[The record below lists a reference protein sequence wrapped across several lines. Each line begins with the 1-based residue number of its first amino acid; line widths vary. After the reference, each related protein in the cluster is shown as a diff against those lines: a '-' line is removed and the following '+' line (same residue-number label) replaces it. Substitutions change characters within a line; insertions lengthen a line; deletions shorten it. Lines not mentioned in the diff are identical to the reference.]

1 MISWQHPTAFAA
13 LVLVP
18 ALAGFLVWA
27 WRRRAQALDAFVAS
41 GLLPVVAPEV
51 DPRRRTR
58 RAALRTTAIGLLVL
72 ALAGPMWG
80 FRWEQVHREGI
91 DLIVAL
97 DTSRS
102 MLATD
107 VKPNRLTRAK
117 LGIQDLLAET
127 QGDRVGL
134 IAFAGTAF
142 VQCPLTL
149 DHGAFLQALE
159 ASDVGIIPRG
169 GTDLASA
176 IDAALGAFE
185 GRQGNHQALVLI
197 TDGESLEGDWK
208 AAVAR
213 AKERGLR
220 IYTVGIGTTE
230 GELVP
235 GDGGTFFKDRRGQ
248 AVTSRLDETTLQQ
261 IAVDTGGVYLHAA
274 GTSMGL
280 TELYRDHIATLEKRD
295 LESTLER
302 RWEPRF
308 QIPLA
313 LALLLLLV
321 EPFIDERRQTVRE
334 RRRWRFRGAAAAV
347 VLAMLSIGWF
357 DPHARGREGNALYA
371 DGKYKE
377 AATEYNQ
384 GLLDDPDSVPLHY
397 NLGDAQYEAKEYDA
411 AMAAFGQVPAD
422 PNDPALGAR
431 VAYNVGNI
439 KFRQGAAVEG
449 AEPQKAIALWTE
461 ALVAY
466 RRALGASPDDQDAKF
481 NYELVL
487 AKIEALKKKLEEQQ
501 KQQEKNK
508 DQQQKDDQKKD
519 DEQQKQEQKD
529 EQQKNDEQQKKD
541 EQQQEQQ
548 QQGEKPPED
557 QQQQQ
562 QPQPQEGEK
571 PPEQQPEQQQQ
582 QAGGE
587 PKEQQQPEAG
597 EQTAGEGGEGE
608 MTKDEAAALL
618 DSQRDQEVQP
628 GEVVRRLQGA
638 GVAEPS
644 KDW

>member
-1 MISWQHPTAFAA
+1 MTGPLLSWQHPLALAA

-18 ALAGFLVWA
+18 ALGAFFVWA

-41 GLLPVVAPEV
+41 SLLPIVAPDV

-58 RAALRTTAIGLLVL
+58 RAAFRTAAIGLLVV

-80 FRWEQVHREGI
+80 FRWEAVKREGI
-91 DLIVAL
+91 DLMVAL

-102 MLATD
+102 MLTTD

-149 DHGAFLQALE
+149 DHGAFLQSLE
-159 ASDVGIIPRG
+159 ACDVGIIPRG
-169 GTDLASA
+169 GTDLAAA
-176 IDAALGAFE
+176 IDTALAAFE
-185 GRQGNHQALVLI
+185 GRQGNNQALVLI
-197 TDGESLEGDWK
+197 TDGESLEGDWQ
-208 AAVAR
+208 ASVGR

-220 IYTVGIGTTE
+220 IFTVGIGTTE

-235 GDGGTFFKDRRGQ
+235 GENGGFFKDRKGA

-274 GTSMGL
+274 GASMGL
-280 TELYRDHIATLEKRD
+280 TELYRDHIATLDKRE

-308 QIPLA
+308 QVPLA
-313 LALLLLLV
+313 LALLLLLL
-321 EPFIDERRQTVRE
+321 EPFVDERRQAQRVR
-334 RRRWRFRGAAAAV
+334 RGWRLRGAAAAV

-357 DPHARGREGNALYA
+357 DPHAKGREGNRLYA
-371 DGKYKE
+371 AGKFAD
-377 AATEYNQ
+377 AATAYNQ
-384 GLLDDPDSVPLHY
+384 GLVDDPDSATLHF
-397 NLGDAQYEAKEYDA
+397 NLGDAQYGAKEYDA
-411 AMAAFGQVPAD
+411 ALAAYGQVGAD
-422 PNDPALGAR
+422 PAR
-431 VAYNVGNI
+431 AAQVAYNVGNV

-449 AEPQKAIALWTE
+449 AEPQKAIQLWTE

-466 RRALGASPDDQDAKF
+466 RRALGIAPDDEDAKF
-481 NYELVL
+481 NYELVV
-487 AKIEALKKKLEEQQ
+487 AKIKALQKKLEEQQ
-501 KQQEKNK
+501 
-508 DQQQKDDQKKD
+508 
-519 DEQQKQEQKD
+519 
-529 EQQKNDEQQKKD
+529 
-541 EQQQEQQ
+541 QQ
-548 QQGEKPPED
+548 QQQDQQKD

-562 QPQPQEGEK
+562 QEQKQDEAQKDQQQPDQPQPDEQK
-571 PPEQQPEQQQQ
+571 PDERQQQQ
-582 QAGGE
+582 QAE
-587 PKEQQQPEAG
+587 QQPTDEQKEQQANQDQADEQEQPRDADQREAQAG
-597 EQTAGEGGEGE
+597 EAGEGE
-608 MTKDEAAALL
+608 MTRDEAAALL

-628 GEVVRRLQGA
+628 DEVVRRLQGA
-638 GVAEPS
+638 GVAEPAR
-644 KDW
+644 DW

>member
-1 MISWQHPTAFAA
+1 MISWQHPVALAA

-18 ALAGFLVWA
+18 ALAAFLVWA
-27 WRRRAQALDAFVAS
+27 WRRRAQALDTFVAS
-41 GLLPVVAPEV
+41 SLLPVVAPEV

-80 FRWEQVHREGI
+80 FRWEEVRREGI
-91 DLIVAL
+91 DLMVAL

-159 ASDVGIIPRG
+159 ACDVGIIPRG

-176 IDAALGAFE
+176 IDTALGAFE

-208 AAVAR
+208 AAVGR
-213 AKERGLR
+213 ATERGLR

-308 QIPLA
+308 QIPLG

-321 EPFIDERRQTVRE
+321 EPFVDERRQTVRV

-371 DGKYKE
+371 DGKFTE
-377 AATEYNQ
+377 AATAYNQ
-384 GLLDDPDSVPLHY
+384 GLLDAPDSVALHY

-411 AMAAFGQVPAD
+411 ALAAFGQVPAD
-422 PNDPALGAR
+422 PDDPALGAR
-431 VAYNVGNI
+431 VAYNVGNV

-449 AEPQKAIALWTE
+449 AEPQKAITLWTE

-466 RRALGASPDDQDAKF
+466 RRALGVAPDDQDAKF

-487 AKIEALKKKLEEQQ
+487 AKIEALRKKLEEQQ
-501 KQQEKNK
+501 
-508 DQQQKDDQKKD
+508 QQQDQKKD
-519 DEQQKQEQKD
+519 DQQQQQDQKD
-529 EQQKNDEQQKKD
+529 EQEKKD
-541 EQQQEQQ
+541 EQQQQEQQ
-548 QQGEKPPED
+548 PQPQDGEKPPED
-557 QQQQQ
+557 QQQ
-562 QPQPQEGEK
+562 PQPQEGEQ
-571 PPEQQPEQQQQ
+571 PPEEQPEQQPQ

-587 PKEQQQPEAG
+587 PQEQQQPEQGQQAAG
-597 EQTAGEGGEGE
+597 EDGEGE
-608 MTKDEAAALL
+608 MTRDEAAALL